1 MKPKLKPPG
10 TRLLKLECDMMLST
24 SAFKFNVRRY
34 TLVRE
39 AVGQPGL
46 GRVLVVDGGRDLH
59 SSTFRLNVSAF

>member
-1 MKPKLKPPG
+1 
-10 TRLLKLECDMMLST
+10 MLST